1 MNLADIERVG
11 VVGSGTMGF
20 GIAIN
25 FALNGYSTVINDV
38 SDDVLR
44 LSLKHIQTA
53 LDLFVEEQLIT
64 REQASAALGRI
75 TMTADLAELAAQCDF
90 VTEAIVERL
99 KDKQELFNKLDA
111 LCPPH
116 AILVSNTSGFVLSE
130 IGAGVRRQDKIGL
143 THYFA
148 PPHIVPGVEVARA
161 PGTSDETYDIIYNLM
176 RKAGKIPI
184 RVLKE
189 KPGYLLNRIQGAM
202 MQEAMRLWAEGVAT
216 AEEIERGVQTT
227 FGFRMPHEG
236 PFRHYDLAGLWRWPA
251 DSGNPRLGMSDPA
264 PSEEVTRKID
274 ARRAEKKPW
283 FVDPEKFDEAIER
296 RDREYVRRLK
306 TLYSSGAIGEGRKEK
321 TVCPE

>member
-1 MNLADIERVG
+1 MNLADIENVG
-11 VVGSGTMGF
+11 VVGGGTMGF

-25 FALNGYSTVINDV
+25 FALNGYGTVVQDV
-38 SDDVLR
+38 SDEVLV
-44 LSLKHIQTA
+44 LSLKNIQSA

-64 REQASAALGRI
+64 REQALAALGRI
-75 TMTADLAELAAQCDF
+75 TMTTDLAELAAQSDF

-116 AILVSNTSGFVLSE
+116 TLFVSNTSGFVLSE
-130 IGAGVRRQDKIGL
+130 IGAGVKRQDKIGL

-148 PPHIVPGVEVARA
+148 PPHIVPGVEVAKA
-161 PGTSDETYDIIYNLM
+161 PGTSDETYDMIYRLM
-176 RKAGKIPI
+176 EKTGKIPI

-216 AEEIERGVQTT
+216 AEELELGVQTT

-236 PFRHYDLAGLWRWPA
+236 PFLHYDLAGIWRWPP
-251 DSGNPRLGMSDPA
+251 DSGNPLAGLPN
-264 PSEEVTRKID
+264 PVLSEEVTQKINARK
-274 ARRAEKKPW
+274 AEKKPW
-283 FVDPEKFDEAIER
+283 FVDPETFDEAVEK
-296 RDREYVRRLK
+296 RDREYIRRLK
-306 TLYSSGAIGEGRKEK
+306 TLYR
-321 TVCPE
+321 PEEE